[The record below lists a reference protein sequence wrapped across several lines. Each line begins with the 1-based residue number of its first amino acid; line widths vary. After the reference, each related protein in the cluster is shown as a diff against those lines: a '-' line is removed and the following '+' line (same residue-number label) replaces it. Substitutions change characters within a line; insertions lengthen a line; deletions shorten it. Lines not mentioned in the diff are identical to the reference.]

1 MTQFK
6 EKGVKRVPLFISD
19 ERTMHTLFVSVSFHR
34 LINFFNAGYFLLSG
48 YTLVFARLADPN
60 LLYICTAGITC
71 MNLFY
76 THFMRKLRRTA
87 CNRIEWDVPSESFV
101 VVRPRGLFGEV
112 QDMLPLGELIM
123 NSKSK
128 ERDCIYFDGLTGQ
141 GIATVNRGQWYNM
154 MLFMHVMQK
163 YNKNGK
169 TQPVID
175 KQAGLASPFADSKG
189 AQEKESVF

>member
-1 MTQFK
+1 MAQFK
-6 EKGVKRVPLFISD
+6 EKGVKRVPLFIAD

-34 LINFFNAGYFLLSG
+34 LINLFNAGYFLLSG
-48 YTLVFARLADPN
+48 YTLLFARLADPN
-60 LLYICTAGITC
+60 LLFICTGGITC

-76 THFMRKLRRTA
+76 THYMRKMRRTA

-112 QDMLPLGELIM
+112 QDMLPPGELVM

-128 ERDCIYFDGLTGQ
+128 ERDCIYFDGVTGQ

-163 YNKNGK
+163 YNKSGQQK
-169 TQPVID
+169 QLD
-175 KQAGLASPFADSKG
+175 KQAGLASPFASESKTS
-189 AQEKESVF
+189 QEKESVF